1 MTDFT
6 FYNLETAPAESKAL
20 LQNIEEAYGFIP
32 NLFAYMAESPQ
43 VLEAYLKLNELVSN
57 TSFTP
62 AQQQLALLA
71 VSIENKCGFCA
82 VAHRAMAK
90 LKGADQKS
98 IDAVNNQ
105 IPLESASDQALITMA
120 QTLVKKRGWLDD
132 SEVDAFIAAGF
143 SKQQVFEL
151 ILIVSIKTLSNYAN
165 HLTLPEPNDELLGML

>member
-6 FYNLETAPAESKAL
+6 FYSLETAPADSKPL
-20 LQNIEEAYGFIP
+20 LQSIEKAYGFIP

-57 TSFTP
+57 TSLTP
-62 AQQQLALLA
+62 AQQQLALLT
-71 VSIENKCGFCA
+71 VSIENKCGFCE

-98 IDAVNNQ
+98 IDAVRNQ
-105 IPLESASDQALITMA
+105 KPLENASDQALVTMV
-120 QTLVKKRGWLDD
+120 QTLVNKRGWLDD
-132 SEVDAFIAAGF
+132 AEVDAFIAAGF

-151 ILIVSIKTLSNYAN
+151 ILIVSIKTLSNYTN
-165 HLTLPEPNDELLGML
+165 HLTLPKPNEELLGML